1 METEGQSV
9 EALDSKIP
17 DHPVKHHRRRVLA
30 EEDATVELQ
39 KSVTK
44 GRLDGRRDKSAT
56 HTGQAL
62 VCMCIAQIQV
72 TSAAN
77 TVPAIMD
84 HIPSGQTQHK
94 PFLPPTC
101 LSDIP
106 P

>member
-1 METEGQSV
+1 M
-9 EALDSKIP
+9 EALGSKIP

-62 VCMCIAQIQV
+62 VCMCIAQIQA

-77 TVPAIMD
+77 TIPAIMD

-106 P
+106 PKQQMTR